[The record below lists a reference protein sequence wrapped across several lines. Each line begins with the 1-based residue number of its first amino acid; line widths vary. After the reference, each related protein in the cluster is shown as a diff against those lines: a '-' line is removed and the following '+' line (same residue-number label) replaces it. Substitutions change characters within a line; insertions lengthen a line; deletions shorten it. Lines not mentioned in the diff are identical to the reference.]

1 MAKTKLTTPDG
12 KSFLITHKDGVSKDA
27 LVSYTN
33 NVLYPRAAAEE
44 AGPFDFIV
52 DAFTVAKSGGVKG
65 TEEASGGIQQGA
77 ANIVRYG
84 ANAYYNLLD
93 DLYQDAENKER
104 VKVARE
110 RTLRDINQYEDVGE
124 MMREPVRKL
133 AQDIR
138 NSRFLEQ
145 DSAAAN
151 VALEVTETVARM
163 APVLASAVVTKKAN
177 LNQLLPQL
185 TNIGQVITE
194 AKRDMEE
201 SLGKKQSEFT
211 NEERQTLADISS
223 QYAAGSAILFKA
235 ISSPAIGLDKISGET
250 LRKFIKGEI
259 KLPAGKLK
267 SLFNIVKAGGGEAL
281 EETAQGQFLD
291 TLAAFSYDDERE
303 LVGKEVLNKRMH
315 EAMIAFFAGGAIR
328 TTGEVAGAIGNITLP
343 TSKTQEV
350 SEEQRKGMKTFKV
363 KYTATQK
370 EKGREDAVFDREDTF
385 EASSLEDA
393 QKVIDGSVKKK
404 PGVDLESIIIEEVQP
419 TETKVE
425 PVVQEEVETEVDTE
439 TVVQEEVDTEV
450 DTETVVDPVDPQET
464 GAEIPIGVFGDVDL
478 ETVEG
483 LTPQQKQK
491 ILELRQEANAEARKL
506 FGALD
511 DPTGEL
517 DAEAVAE
524 GLKALQEIS
533 EDGTVGATSAQKQTL
548 DKIREI
554 ERKMSVMIGRE
565 YIPRTDADIVG
576 EIERTVINR
585 TQQTGAAGALFP
597 NLPLVGA
604 TRYMKPTSVR
614 TAQAVRD
621 WKKNP
626 NLADSSQTKKAISE
640 LKRPDNKDV
649 ISMVR
654 ELLSSYDI
662 GNGRVRVYRGAQEDS
677 DVRVLSGWSLNPE
690 IASDFQEQARDLGEG
705 EITVATI
712 PIKDVLYKDNTL
724 FDDDAVFQEQE
735 LIFDTV
741 ENLVIE
747 KQTTDNIQ
755 DTFTPKIKEEEAIIK
770 SYRMMPAQQVF
781 DEEGMYDPKL
791 TEEDPFPSIVG
802 ATMSPVSSEFDS
814 SRVGT
819 AKQGTEARP
828 RETSQDDNIDTSIV
842 PEAKLKAQMDR
853 INYAHLPKDIKNETD
868 PRAKYEKFV
877 EYMKRNLIALH
888 DKFPEDLRAIATQWY
903 DGARKLTEGLASKY
917 NKTEEQIAGVLAVLS
932 PQKQWFMN
940 LAQGEQVLHIL
951 QNYLDTKLE
960 GDAFEVE
967 VESAIKAAKDADL
980 KAHMKKKIAKRGF
993 SKEQAKAVRGRLK
1006 ERAGFKRRKILNQ
1019 LKGKTIRQLL
1029 ELDNTTLAG
1038 WGIRLLSQ
1046 KEFGRYYNIVNP
1058 DGTIM
1063 GVDTKKDGTPAV
1075 NTWGAI
1081 GEIRKAISIL
1091 ENGSLENIS
1100 ENLGQKH
1107 KVRNFYNNI
1116 VAPNSPYGDTTID
1129 THAVAAGLLMPLGAS
1144 ATEVSHNFG
1153 SSIGGA
1159 PSIGV
1164 NGSYHMYLEA
1174 YRRAARE
1181 VGIQPRQ
1188 MQSITWEAIRLLYPS
1203 EIRNKESVAKATK
1216 IHNNAN
1222 NEQEARDTIL
1232 GPAIPRPS
1240 WSTAGDGGGVTEIP
1254 ASIQGF
1260 GSDNVLGGDLQ
1271 FRGRRT
1277 QRDAVVGTTQ
1287 QETQT
1292 KAERSVIGSA
1302 IAAAQKLSEKLGVKI
1317 EESNTIN
1324 RPAQYNYETQTIQYN
1339 PQLLASRGKDFSNA
1353 AMREEIIHAAMHQV
1367 IMKRN
1372 PKLSA
1377 KAAFEK
1383 AMSNIGSDL
1392 TQEQKALM
1400 TEVYGDLDTDLNYG
1414 AEYTRFAVQHILD
1427 GKTTESTLF
1436 SGKAF
1441 EKVASLIKSVQSYVA
1456 KILGPE
1462 LKTNEEAAFIIA
1474 DTIRLLR
1481 TVDPSKKPAQQKI
1494 VNEAVAILSGTSQ
1507 VDSYVYD
1514 NPFASEA
1521 QKKKRI
1527 SETKRRNRAAVLQ
1540 TASSFFKRIHGDIA
1554 TLISDYYTRLERRQT
1569 DAVRQI
1575 NNFQTRI
1582 RGIKNKKDSNRL
1594 KQLLTSTSDPNTAD
1608 GKRIFGERDNLLRKY
1623 NLYNDFNLLIRPLL
1637 DQLRLEAIASGM
1649 DVKYLFEYFPMKV
1662 KDLGGLINLYGKDI
1676 ENDFDA
1682 HIKKL
1687 NKKREDNKE
1696 LQLNEDEIAAEFN
1709 VYLNNKMYK
1718 TNLGE
1723 KVPGFLQKRKGG
1735 MLSQEELPF
1744 YEDPEVALGAYVNS
1758 IIVKTE
1764 EARMFGNKALQRNKK
1779 MELDGKSTY
1788 RVNLSDPQGEL
1799 SRLVGRLFSEGKL
1812 DKRQMGD
1819 LFFGL
1824 DQMFGPP
1831 IKGKEQESNMRQFG
1845 RLASYGSL
1853 LVDPTTTLSQLYD
1866 LAFMAL
1872 DNPNV
1877 LRIAK
1882 TIFTQKDFNLEMA
1895 GIDPTLMSAEF
1906 RPNNQQRQRFLEKTV
1921 KFGLKSVGFTQLD
1934 KLMKET
1940 NLTVNYNRYRRISK
1954 RPKNSKE
1961 FKKFRSEVE
1970 FMVGPQD
1977 AERTI
1982 NDFKNGVY
1990 DSPYVRELVVR
2001 KLLETQPVNAFEM
2014 PMAVRKN
2021 PNLRMWYTMK
2031 SFIIKQANL
2040 VNDRM
2045 ISKILSRT
2053 SSGEEK
2059 GKAIL
2064 ELIYLIFLFQMAGI
2078 PIDFIKD
2085 MFAGRDVYPEDYVE
2099 NAFFRLFG
2107 MSKYNM
2113 YILKE
2118 RGPAEFGISYI
2129 APVPLMQ
2136 ALEMSKQVY
2145 FGGKKVVEG
2154 EFETEDAQKIIR
2166 TLMPYDSLWYY
2177 GYGPGAKAQQ
2187 DKQTRQSKE
2196 RGRVPMIYGDPVL
2209 QFNPETFINLNLGP
2223 RETNISEPMD
2233 LAPYFRDM

>member
-1 MAKTKLTTPDG
+1 MAKTKVTTPDG
-12 KSFLITHKDGVSKDA
+12 KSFLITHKDGVSKDTLA
-27 LVSYTN
+27 AYVN
-33 NVLYPRAAAEE
+33 NVAYPRAAAEE

-52 DAFTVAKSGGVKG
+52 DAFTVAKSGGVRG

-84 ANAYYNLLD
+84 VNAYYNLLD

-104 VKVARE
+104 VKVAKE
-110 RTLRDINQYEDVGE
+110 RTLREINQYEDVGE

-363 KYTATQK
+363 KYTSTQK

-393 QKVIDGSVKKK
+393 QKIIDGSVKKK
-404 PGVDLESIIIEEVQP
+404 PGVDLESIIIEEVKP
-419 TETKVE
+419 TVDPLDDTTLSNQEKIQAYYESLTDEELERMIEKEETAAFSLEQFKSLKD
-425 PVVQEEVETEVDTE
+425 EVTKPDVYEAELAQKQKSYERTKKNAERAKAVLESRKQKPVDT
-439 TVVQEEVDTEV
+439 
-450 DTETVVDPVDPQET
+450 VDPQET

-478 ETVEG
+478 ETVPG

-554 ERKMSVMIGRE
+554 ERRTAEVLGRE
-565 YIPRTDADIVG
+565 YIPRTDSSIVR
-576 EIERTVINR
+576 EIERTIVTPS
-585 TQQTGAAGALFP
+585 TQRAATGALF
-597 NLPLVGA
+597 
-604 TRYMKPTSVR
+604 
-614 TAQAVRD
+614 
-621 WKKNP
+621 
-626 NLADSSQTKKAISE
+626 
-640 LKRPDNKDV
+640 
-649 ISMVR
+649 
-654 ELLSSYDI
+654 
-662 GNGRVRVYRGAQEDS
+662 
-677 DVRVLSGWSLNPE
+677 
-690 IASDFQEQARDLGEG
+690 
-705 EITVATI
+705 
-712 PIKDVLYKDNTL
+712 
-724 FDDDAVFQEQE
+724 
-735 LIFDTV
+735 
-741 ENLVIE
+741 
-747 KQTTDNIQ
+747 
-755 DTFTPKIKEEEAIIK
+755 
-770 SYRMMPAQQVF
+770 
-781 DEEGMYDPKL
+781 
-791 TEEDPFPSIVG
+791 VG

-814 SRVGT
+814 SRTGT
-819 AKQGTEARP
+819 SKKGTKARP
-828 RETSQDDNIDTSIV
+828 VTTTQEDNIDSEIV
-842 PEAKLKAQMDR
+842 PDKLLEKQMDKVD
-853 INYAHLPKDIKNETD
+853 YQHLPENIKNETD
-868 PRAKYEKFV
+868 PKTKYEKLV
-877 EYMKRNLIALH
+877 EYIKNNLIALH
-888 DKFPEDLRAIATQWY
+888 NKFPEDLRAQATLWY
-903 DGARKLTEGLASKY
+903 DGARKIAENLAQRYDLTA
-917 NKTEEQIAGVLAVLS
+917 EQVGGILAVLS

-940 LAQGEQVLHIL
+940 IAQAEQVIHTMKFY
-951 QNYLDTKLE
+951 QDFKLE
-960 GDAFEVE
+960 GADIDSEI
-967 VESAIKAAKDADL
+967 ESIIKGTDKKDRAD
-980 KAHMKKKIAKRGF
+980 
-993 SKEQAKAVRGRLK
+993 
-1006 ERAGFKRRKILNQ
+1006 RRKILNK
-1019 LKGKTIRQLL
+1019 LKGKTIKQLRK
-1029 ELDNTTLAG
+1029 ESDYLAG
-1038 WGIRLLSQ
+1038 WAVRLISQ
-1046 KEFGRYYNIVNP
+1046 AKYGRYYNVVNP
-1058 DGTIM
+1058 DGTIL
-1063 GVDTKKDGTPAV
+1063 GFDAKQDGDPRK
-1075 NTWGAI
+1075 NSWGSIA
-1081 GEIRKAISIL
+1081 EIEKAMSIMD
-1091 ENGSLENIS
+1091 NSSLDNIS
-1100 ENLGQKH
+1100 EKLGDQH

-1116 VAPNSPYGDTTID
+1116 VAPNSPYGDATID

-1144 ATEVSHNFG
+1144 AIEVKHNFG
-1153 SSIGGA
+1153 QKMPSSGA
-1159 PSIGV
+1159 SGISG
-1164 NGSYHMYLEA
+1164 NYHMYLEA
-1174 YRRAARE
+1174 YRRAAKE
-1181 VGIQPRQ
+1181 LGIQPRQ

-1203 EIRNKESVAKATK
+1203 ELRTKDSIDKATK

-1232 GPAIPRPS
+1232 RPEISRPS
-1240 WSTAGDGGGVTEIP
+1240 WSTTGDIRELTTVP
-1254 ASIQGF
+1254 AAAEGL

-1302 IAAAQKLSEKLGVKI
+1302 VASAQKLAEKLGVKI

-1383 AMSNIGSDL
+1383 AMSSIGSDL

-1427 GKTTESTLF
+1427 GKTTEGTLF
-1436 SGKAF
+1436 KGKAF

-1462 LKTNEEAAFIIA
+1462 LKSNEEAAFIIA

-1637 DQLRLEAIASGM
+1637 DRLRLEAIASRM

-1687 NKKREDNKE
+1687 NKKREDNEE
-1696 LQLNEDEIAAEFN
+1696 LELNKDEIAAEFN

-1779 MELDGKSTY
+1779 MELDGESTY

-1921 KFGLKSVGFTQLD
+1921 KFGLRSVGFTQLD

-1982 NDFKNGVY
+1982 NDFRNGVY

-2045 ISKILSRT
+2045 ISKILSKT

-2059 GKAIL
+2059 RKAIL
-2064 ELIYLIFLFQMAGI
+2064 ELIYLMFLFQMAGI

-2085 MFAGRDVYPEDYVE
+2085 MIAGRDVYPEDYVE

-2118 RGPAEFGISYI
+2118 RGPAEFAVSYI
-2129 APVPLMQ
+2129 APVPVMQ
-2136 ALEMSKQVY
+2136 AYEMSKQVY

-2187 DKQTRQSKE
+2187 DKQTRESKE

-2233 LAPYFRDM
+2233 LAPYFRDI

>member
-52 DAFTVAKSGGVKG
+52 DAFTVAKSGGVRG

-104 VKVARE
+104 VKVAKE
-110 RTLRDINQYEDVGE
+110 RTLREINQYEDVGE

-163 APVLASAVVTKKAN
+163 APVLASAIVTKKAN

-404 PGVDLESIIIEEVQP
+404 PGVDLESIIIEEVKP
-419 TETKVE
+419 TVDPLDDTTSSNQEKVQAYYESLTDEELERMIKDEETAAFSLEQFKSLKDDVTKPDVYE
-425 PVVQEEVETEVDTE
+425 AELAQEQKSYERTKKNAERAKAVLESRKQKPVDT
-439 TVVQEEVDTEV
+439 
-450 DTETVVDPVDPQET
+450 VDPQET

-478 ETVEG
+478 ETVPD

-533 EDGTVGATSAQKQTL
+533 EEGTVGATSAQQQTL
-548 DKIREI
+548 DRIREI
-554 ERKMSVMIGRE
+554 ERRSAEVFGRE
-565 YIPRTDADIVG
+565 YIPRTDADIVRD
-576 EIERTVINR
+576 IERTVINR
-585 TQQTGAAGALFP
+585 TQQIGAAGALFP
-597 NLPLVGA
+597 NLPV
-604 TRYMKPTSVR
+604 
-614 TAQAVRD
+614 
-621 WKKNP
+621 
-626 NLADSSQTKKAISE
+626 
-640 LKRPDNKDV
+640 
-649 ISMVR
+649 
-654 ELLSSYDI
+654 
-662 GNGRVRVYRGAQEDS
+662 
-677 DVRVLSGWSLNPE
+677 
-690 IASDFQEQARDLGEG
+690 
-705 EITVATI
+705 
-712 PIKDVLYKDNTL
+712 
-724 FDDDAVFQEQE
+724 
-735 LIFDTV
+735 
-741 ENLVIE
+741 
-747 KQTTDNIQ
+747 
-755 DTFTPKIKEEEAIIK
+755 
-770 SYRMMPAQQVF
+770 
-781 DEEGMYDPKL
+781 
-791 TEEDPFPSIVG
+791 VG

-842 PEAKLKAQMDR
+842 PEAKLKAQMDK
-853 INYAHLPKDIKNETD
+853 INYTHLPKDIKNETD

-980 KAHMKKKIAKRGF
+980 KAHVKKKIAKRGF

-1029 ELDNTTLAG
+1029 ELENTTLAG

-1116 VAPNSPYGDTTID
+1116 VAPNSPYGDATID

-1188 MQSITWEAIRLLYPS
+1188 MQSITWEAVRLLYPS
-1203 EIRNKESVAKATK
+1203 EIRNKDTVDKATK

-1302 IAAAQKLSEKLGVKI
+1302 IAAAQKLAEKLGVKI

-1339 PQLLASRGKDFSNA
+1339 PQLLANRGKDFSNA

-1383 AMSNIGSDL
+1383 AMSSIGSDL

-1427 GKTTESTLF
+1427 GKTTEGTLF
-1436 SGKAF
+1436 KGKAF

-1462 LKTNEEAAFIIA
+1462 LKSNEEAAFIIA

-1687 NKKREDNKE
+1687 NKKREDNEE

-1723 KVPGFLQKRKGG
+1723 KVPGFLRKRKGG

-1779 MELDGKSTY
+1779 MELDGESTY

-1977 AERTI
+1977 VERTI
-1982 NDFKNGVY
+1982 NDFRNGVY

-2021 PNLRMWYTMK
+2021 PNLRMLYTMK

-2059 GKAIL
+2059 RKAIL

-2118 RGPAEFGISYI
+2118 RGPADFGVSYVVP
-2129 APVPLMQ
+2129 APLMQ
-2136 ALEMSKQVY
+2136 AYEMSKQVY

-2187 DKQTRQSKE
+2187 DKQTRESRE

>member
-1 MAKTKLTTPDG
+1 
-12 KSFLITHKDGVSKDA
+12 
-27 LVSYTN
+27 
-33 NVLYPRAAAEE
+33 
-44 AGPFDFIV
+44 
-52 DAFTVAKSGGVKG
+52 
-65 TEEASGGIQQGA
+65 
-77 ANIVRYG
+77 
-84 ANAYYNLLD
+84 
-93 DLYQDAENKER
+93 
-104 VKVARE
+104 
-110 RTLRDINQYEDVGE
+110 
-124 MMREPVRKL
+124 
-133 AQDIR
+133 
-138 NSRFLEQ
+138 
-145 DSAAAN
+145 
-151 VALEVTETVARM
+151 
-163 APVLASAVVTKKAN
+163 
-177 LNQLLPQL
+177 
-185 TNIGQVITE
+185 
-194 AKRDMEE
+194 
-201 SLGKKQSEFT
+201 
-211 NEERQTLADISS
+211 
-223 QYAAGSAILFKA
+223 
-235 ISSPAIGLDKISGET
+235 
-250 LRKFIKGEI
+250 
-259 KLPAGKLK
+259 
-267 SLFNIVKAGGGEAL
+267 
-281 EETAQGQFLD
+281 
-291 TLAAFSYDDERE
+291 
-303 LVGKEVLNKRMH
+303 
-315 EAMIAFFAGGAIR
+315 
-328 TTGEVAGAIGNITLP
+328 
-343 TSKTQEV
+343 
-350 SEEQRKGMKTFKV
+350 
-363 KYTATQK
+363 
-370 EKGREDAVFDREDTF
+370 
-385 EASSLEDA
+385 
-393 QKVIDGSVKKK
+393 
-404 PGVDLESIIIEEVQP
+404 
-419 TETKVE
+419 
-425 PVVQEEVETEVDTE
+425 
-439 TVVQEEVDTEV
+439 
-450 DTETVVDPVDPQET
+450 
-464 GAEIPIGVFGDVDL
+464 
-478 ETVEG
+478 
-483 LTPQQKQK
+483 
-491 ILELRQEANAEARKL
+491 
-506 FGALD
+506 
-511 DPTGEL
+511 
-517 DAEAVAE
+517 
-524 GLKALQEIS
+524 
-533 EDGTVGATSAQKQTL
+533 
-548 DKIREI
+548 
-554 ERKMSVMIGRE
+554 MS
-565 YIPRTDADIVG
+565 
-576 EIERTVINR
+576 
-585 TQQTGAAGALFP
+585 
-597 NLPLVGA
+597 
-604 TRYMKPTSVR
+604 
-614 TAQAVRD
+614 
-621 WKKNP
+621 
-626 NLADSSQTKKAISE
+626 
-640 LKRPDNKDV
+640 
-649 ISMVR
+649 
-654 ELLSSYDI
+654 
-662 GNGRVRVYRGAQEDS
+662 
-677 DVRVLSGWSLNPE
+677 
-690 IASDFQEQARDLGEG
+690 
-705 EITVATI
+705 
-712 PIKDVLYKDNTL
+712 
-724 FDDDAVFQEQE
+724 
-735 LIFDTV
+735 
-741 ENLVIE
+741 
-747 KQTTDNIQ
+747 
-755 DTFTPKIKEEEAIIK
+755 
-770 SYRMMPAQQVF
+770 
-781 DEEGMYDPKL
+781 
-791 TEEDPFPSIVG
+791 
-802 ATMSPVSSEFDS
+802 
-814 SRVGT
+814 
-819 AKQGTEARP
+819 
-828 RETSQDDNIDTSIV
+828 
-842 PEAKLKAQMDR
+842 
-853 INYAHLPKDIKNETD
+853 
-868 PRAKYEKFV
+868 
-877 EYMKRNLIALH
+877 
-888 DKFPEDLRAIATQWY
+888 
-903 DGARKLTEGLASKY
+903 
-917 NKTEEQIAGVLAVLS
+917 
-932 PQKQWFMN
+932 
-940 LAQGEQVLHIL
+940 
-951 QNYLDTKLE
+951 
-960 GDAFEVE
+960 
-967 VESAIKAAKDADL
+967 
-980 KAHMKKKIAKRGF
+980 
-993 SKEQAKAVRGRLK
+993 
-1006 ERAGFKRRKILNQ
+1006 
-1019 LKGKTIRQLL
+1019 
-1029 ELDNTTLAG
+1029 
-1038 WGIRLLSQ
+1038 
-1046 KEFGRYYNIVNP
+1046 
-1058 DGTIM
+1058 
-1063 GVDTKKDGTPAV
+1063 
-1075 NTWGAI
+1075 
-1081 GEIRKAISIL
+1081 
-1091 ENGSLENIS
+1091 
-1100 ENLGQKH
+1100 
-1107 KVRNFYNNI
+1107 
-1116 VAPNSPYGDTTID
+1116 
-1129 THAVAAGLLMPLGAS
+1129 
-1144 ATEVSHNFG
+1144 
-1153 SSIGGA
+1153 
-1159 PSIGV
+1159 
-1164 NGSYHMYLEA
+1164 
-1174 YRRAARE
+1174 
-1181 VGIQPRQ
+1181 
-1188 MQSITWEAIRLLYPS
+1188 
-1203 EIRNKESVAKATK
+1203 
-1216 IHNNAN
+1216 
-1222 NEQEARDTIL
+1222 
-1232 GPAIPRPS
+1232 
-1240 WSTAGDGGGVTEIP
+1240 
-1254 ASIQGF
+1254 
-1260 GSDNVLGGDLQ
+1260 
-1271 FRGRRT
+1271 
-1277 QRDAVVGTTQ
+1277 
-1287 QETQT
+1287 
-1292 KAERSVIGSA
+1292 
-1302 IAAAQKLSEKLGVKI
+1302 
-1317 EESNTIN
+1317 
-1324 RPAQYNYETQTIQYN
+1324 
-1339 PQLLASRGKDFSNA
+1339 
-1353 AMREEIIHAAMHQV
+1353 
-1367 IMKRN
+1367 
-1372 PKLSA
+1372 
-1377 KAAFEK
+1377 
-1383 AMSNIGSDL
+1383 
-1392 TQEQKALM
+1392 
-1400 TEVYGDLDTDLNYG
+1400 EVYGELGTDLNYG

-1462 LKTNEEAAFIIA
+1462 LKSNEEAAFIIA

-1637 DQLRLEAIASGM
+1637 DRLRLEAIASGM

-1764 EARMFGNKALQRNKK
+1764 EARMFGNKALRRNKK
-1779 MELDGKSTY
+1779 MELDGESTY

-1921 KFGLKSVGFTQLD
+1921 KFGLRSVGFTQLD

-1977 AERTI
+1977 VERTI
-1982 NDFKNGVY
+1982 NDFRNGVY

-2014 PMAVRKN
+2014 PMAIRKN

-2064 ELIYLIFLFQMAGI
+2064 ELIYLIFLFQMVGI

-2118 RGPAEFGISYI
+2118 RGPAEFGISYF
-2129 APVPLMQ
+2129 APVPVMQ
-2136 ALEMSKQVY
+2136 AYEMSKQVY

-2187 DKQTRQSKE
+2187 DKQTRESKE

-2233 LAPYFRDM
+2233 LAPYFRNM

>member
-52 DAFTVAKSGGVKG
+52 DAFTVAKSGVVKG

-84 ANAYYNLLD
+84 ANAYYNYLD
-93 DLYQDAENKER
+93 LFYQDAENKER
-104 VKVARE
+104 VKVAKE
-110 RTLRDINQYEDVGE
+110 RTLREINQYEDVGE

-151 VALEVTETVARM
+151 VALEVTETVSRM
-163 APVLASAVVTKKAN
+163 APVLASAVVTRKAN
-177 LNQLLPQL
+177 LNQILPQL
-185 TNIGQVITE
+185 ANIGQVITE

-223 QYAAGSAILFKA
+223 QYAAGSAILFKV

-328 TTGEVAGAIGNITLP
+328 ATGEVAGAIGNITLP

-393 QKVIDGSVKKK
+393 QKIIDGSVKKK

-419 TETKVE
+419 TIEPTVE
-425 PVVQEEVETEVDTE
+425 PTVEPEVKDDTDFLDDPTLSNQEKIQKYYESLTDEELERMIKDEEKAAFSLEQFKSLRDEVTKPDLYEAELA
-439 TVVQEEVDTEV
+439 QEQRSYERTKKNAERAKAVLESRKQKPV

-483 LTPQQKQK
+483 LTPQQKKK

-533 EDGTVGATSAQKQTL
+533 EDGTVGVTSSQKQTF

-554 ERKMSVMIGRE
+554 ERRMAEVIGRE
-565 YIPRTDADIVG
+565 YIPRTDADIVR
-576 EIERTVINR
+576 EIERTVLPIDSPV
-585 TQQTGAAGALFP
+585 TGRKYS
-597 NLPLVGA
+597 VGA
-604 TRYMKPTSVR
+604 T
-614 TAQAVRD
+614 
-621 WKKNP
+621 
-626 NLADSSQTKKAISE
+626 
-640 LKRPDNKDV
+640 
-649 ISMVR
+649 
-654 ELLSSYDI
+654 
-662 GNGRVRVYRGAQEDS
+662 
-677 DVRVLSGWSLNPE
+677 
-690 IASDFQEQARDLGEG
+690 
-705 EITVATI
+705 
-712 PIKDVLYKDNTL
+712 
-724 FDDDAVFQEQE
+724 
-735 LIFDTV
+735 
-741 ENLVIE
+741 
-747 KQTTDNIQ
+747 
-755 DTFTPKIKEEEAIIK
+755 
-770 SYRMMPAQQVF
+770 
-781 DEEGMYDPKL
+781 
-791 TEEDPFPSIVG
+791 VG
-802 ATMSPVSSEFDS
+802 ATMSPVSSQFDS

-917 NKTEEQIAGVLAVLS
+917 NKTEEQVAGVLAVLS

-960 GDAFEVE
+960 GDAFEAE
-967 VESAIKAAKDADL
+967 VESAIQAAIDADL
-980 KAHMKKKIAKRGF
+980 KANVKSKIAKRGF
-993 SKEQAKAVRGRLK
+993 SKEQKKAVRRRLK

-1029 ELDNTTLAG
+1029 ELENTTLAG

-1046 KEFGRYYNIVNP
+1046 REFGRYYNIVNP

-1116 VAPNSPYGDTTID
+1116 VAPNSPYGDATID

-1188 MQSITWEAIRLLYPS
+1188 MQSITWEAVRLLYPS

-1232 GPAIPRPS
+1232 GPEIPRPS

-1277 QRDAVVGTTQ
+1277 QRDAVVGSTPAYQ
-1287 QETQT
+1287 DFLDAANRGREKQT
-1292 KAERSVIGSA
+1292 KKERSIIGSA
-1302 IAAAQKLSEKLGVKI
+1302 VAAAQKLAEKLGVKI

-1339 PQLLASRGKDFSNA
+1339 PQLLANRGKDFSNA

-1372 PKLSA
+1372 PSLSA

-1462 LKTNEEAAFIIA
+1462 LKSNEEAAFIIA

-1637 DQLRLEAIASGM
+1637 DQLRLEAIASRM

-1779 MELDGKSTY
+1779 MELDGESTY

-1906 RPNNQQRQRFLEKTV
+1906 RPNNQQRQRFLEKGV
-1921 KFGLKSVGFTQLD
+1921 KFTLKTVGFTQLD

-1977 AERTI
+1977 VERTI
-1982 NDFKNGVY
+1982 NDFRNGVY

-2014 PMAVRKN
+2014 PMAIRKN

-2059 GKAIL
+2059 KKAIL
-2064 ELIYLIFLFQMAGI
+2064 ELIYLTFLFQMVGI

-2118 RGPAEFGISYI
+2118 RGPAEFGISYF
-2129 APVPLMQ
+2129 APVPVMQ
-2136 ALEMSKQVY
+2136 AYELSKQIY

-2154 EFETEDAQKIIR
+2154 EFESEDAQKIAR
-2166 TLMPYDSLWYY
+2166 TLLPYDSLWYY

-2187 DKQTRQSKE
+2187 DKQTRESRE